1 MCPQILI
8 RSVALLLFIV
18 PLSARAQ
25 QRFGSLRADRILFM
39 GNSLT
44 LHGPKADIGW
54 SGHWGMYASA
64 ADRDF
69 VHQLTSGLQARSGIK
84 LALEPVPATGH
95 GGAENIINI
104 AQILERE
111 YRSFD
116 ASKIRRQLDWKADL
130 VVLQFGENVPR
141 GDFDPIAFEKA
152 LKALLAELKQ
162 ASNPQIFITSQILSP
177 NSPLDDIKK
186 KACAEDP
193 QNRTFVDISYFSGD
207 KTLFGKLGHPN
218 DAGMARIAA
227 TLLAAI
233 SAKAGVN
240 FSAVEPVPVFTPGA
254 KILFQGDSITDGN
267 RGRSADPNH
276 ILGHGYV
283 YLIAAR
289 HGAAFPEMQLDFM
302 NRGISG
308 NTVLDLQKRWQK
320 ETLDLKPDVLSVL
333 IGVNDSGRKVPL
345 EIYESTYESL
355 LTTARAAN
363 PKLKLVLCLPFQ
375 LDARATAPANGSP
388 YADIVKRQTIVRK
401 LAAKYGAA
409 VVDFQQALD
418 DACRRAPAA
427 YWIWDGV
434 HPTTAGHQILAD
446 AWESAVRRHFGGG
459 Q

>member
-1 MCPQILI
+1 MRPDILLRFI
-8 RSVALLLFIV
+8 ALLLLIAPV
-18 PLSARAQ
+18 SARAE
-25 QRFGSLRADRILFM
+25 QRFGSLKADRILFM

-44 LHGPKADIGW
+44 LHAPKADIGW

-64 ADRDF
+64 RDKDF
-69 VHQLTSGLQARSGIK
+69 VHQLASGLQARSGIK

-95 GGAENIINI
+95 GGAENIVNI
-104 AQILERE
+104 AQILERD

-141 GDFDPIAFEKA
+141 GDFDPVAFEKA
-152 LKALLAELKQ
+152 LKAMLASLKL

-177 NSPLDDIKK
+177 NAQLDEIKK
-186 KACAEDP
+186 KACAEDTAK
-193 QNRTFVDISYFSGD
+193 RSFVDISYFSAD
-207 KTLFGKLGHPN
+207 KALFGKLGHPN

-233 SAKAGVN
+233 SARAGVSV
-240 FSAVEPVPVFTPGA
+240 SAVEPVPVFTPGA

-267 RGRSADPNH
+267 RGRTADPNH

-289 HGAAFPEMQLDFM
+289 HGAAFPEMQLDFI

-345 EIYESTYESL
+345 DPYEEVYDSL
-355 LTTARAAN
+355 LASARAAN

-375 LDARATAPANGSP
+375 LDQRATVPADGSP
-388 YADIVKRQTIVRK
+388 NADIVKRQAIVLK

-409 VVDFQQALD
+409 VVDFQKALD
-418 DACRRAPAA
+418 DACRRAPAV

-434 HPTTAGHQILAD
+434 HPTTAGHQVLAD